1 MIDKKK
7 IEDACWDIFHHNFLG
22 AGEDWIEHLDGEREE
37 LYKGDQV
44 GEAIQLGIE
53 WAQREFIN
61 SLWHDASE
69 EPDRKSYCIGRY
81 KCFSDFV
88 TFRYPIGSSSW
99 EDYVR
104 YSTLHKWCYLSDL
117 LPKEGG
123 EGCTD

>member
-1 MIDKKK
+1 MIDEKQINKAMSSYATETFNH
-7 IEDACWDIFHHNFLG
+7 IEERFAAMCGFKEG
-22 AGEDWIEHLDGEREE
+22 AL
-37 LYKGDQV
+37 
-44 GEAIQLGIE
+44 

-69 EPDRKSYCIGRY
+69 EPDRKSSCIGRY

-99 EDYVR
+99 KDYVR
-104 YSTLHKWCYLSDL
+104 FSTLHKWCYLSDL

>member
-1 MIDKKK
+1 MVDDVFDANNYIHDFSEVSDADWETPLWDEKQMKDA
-7 IEDACWDIFHHNFLG
+7 IE
-22 AGEDWIEHLDGEREE
+22 
-37 LYKGDQV
+37 KGIRC
-44 GEAIQLGIE
+44 GIQ
-53 WAQREFIN
+53 EFVK

-69 EPDRKSYCIGRY
+69 EPDRKSSCIGRY

-99 EDYVR
+99 KDYVR

-123 EGCTD
+123 EK